1 MGRAS
6 VQIVEANGVNLC
18 AETFGERTDPAIL
31 LIMGGGASMDWWE
44 DEFCERLAAGLRF
57 VIRYDHRDTGQSVGY
72 EPGSPGY
79 TSRDLVTDAVGLLD
93 AFGLASAHIV
103 GLSMGGGIAQ
113 TLALD
118 YSSRA
123 ASLTLMST
131 SPSDDDHPSMGE
143 ELQAPF
149 SGDAAEPGWSDRAA
163 LTDHLA

>member
-1 MGRAS
+1 MTTHKKF
-6 VQIVEANGVNLC
+6 VQVNGVDLC
-18 AETFGERTDPAIL
+18 VETFGDPADPAIL

-79 TSRDLVTDAVGLLD
+79 TSWDLVTDAVGLLD

-118 YSSRA
+118 YSSRV

-131 SPSDDDHPSMGE
+131 SP
-143 ELQAPF
+143 
-149 SGDAAEPGWSDRAA
+149 
-163 LTDHLA
+163 